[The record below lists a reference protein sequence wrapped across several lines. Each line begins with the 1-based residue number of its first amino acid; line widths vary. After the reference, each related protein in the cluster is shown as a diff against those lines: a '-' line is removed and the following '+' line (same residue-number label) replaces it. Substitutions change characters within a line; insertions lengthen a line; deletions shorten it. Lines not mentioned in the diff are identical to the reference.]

1 MGNFEFQSTRP
12 RGRTRLPG
20 LINRLIKKVSIH
32 ASSREDAT
40 SRFPL
45 IRARRCFNPRVLAGG
60 RDVLLA
66 ITALQRAVSIHAS
79 SREDATIHQYLIKSS
94 ISFNPRVLAGGRDS
108 GIRKYWGD
116 WAVSI
121 HASSRE
127 DATNPPVSRVIAVQF
142 QSTRPRG
149 RTRLYGGYTSD
160 YQSVVSIHASSRED
174 ATSSPAFTLVPIVFQ
189 STRPRGRTRPLCHN
203 SRQIEACFN
212 PRVLA
217 GGRDSAKT
225 ASEVKYNVSIHASS
239 REDATK
245 TLTSISSKLGFNP
258 RVLAGGR
265 DNKGSIKAKN
275 NSSFNPRVLAGGRDS
290 GILSKKRR
298 IRVSI
303 HASSREDATC
313 NRGTEFRIPRV
324 SIHASSRE
332 DATSDAHE
340 QAKLTRFNPRV
351 LAGGRD
357 YSPSSSFYREGGFN
371 PRVLAGGRDPPVAG
385 CLASVAVSIHA
396 SSREDATC
404 AGE

>member
-1 MGNFEFQSTRP
+1 MFQSTRP
-12 RGRTRLPG
+12 RGRTRRESGRQRKTSPSFNPRVLAGGRDTTYLAERRDKPFQSTRPRGRTRPG
-20 LINRLIKKVSIH
+20 VIDAPAQPEPVSIH

-40 SRFPL
+40 GVCDRNGGQ
-45 IRARRCFNPRVLAGG
+45 RR
-60 RDVLLA
+60 
-66 ITALQRAVSIHAS
+66 
-79 SREDATIHQYLIKSS
+79 
-94 ISFNPRVLAGGRDS
+94 FNPRVLAGGRDS
-108 GIRKYWGD
+108 RLHRIPAGL
-116 WAVSI
+116 AVSI

>member
-189 STRPRGRTRPLCHN
+189 STRPRGRTRLRHTV
-203 SRQIEACFN
+203 Q
-212 PRVLA
+212 
-217 GGRDSAKT
+217 KT
-225 ASEVKYNVSIHASS
+225 
-239 REDATK
+239 T
-245 TLTSISSKLGFNP
+245 
-258 RVLAGGR
+258 
-265 DNKGSIKAKN
+265 NK
-275 NSSFNPRVLAGGRDS
+275 SFNPRVLAGGRDVQS
-290 GILSKKRR
+290 RN
-298 IRVSI
+298 RVPHS
-303 HASSREDATC
+303 
-313 NRGTEFRIPRV
+313 P
-324 SIHASSRE
+324 
-332 DATSDAHE
+332 
-340 QAKLTRFNPRV
+340 RFNPRV

-357 YSPSSSFYREGGFN
+357 
-371 PRVLAGGRDPPVAG
+371 V
-385 CLASVAVSIHA
+385 
-396 SSREDATC
+396 
-404 AGE
+404 

>member
-1 MGNFEFQSTRP
+1 M
-12 RGRTRLPG
+12 
-20 LINRLIKKVSIH
+20 
-32 ASSREDAT
+32 
-40 SRFPL
+40 
-45 IRARRCFNPRVLAGG
+45 
-60 RDVLLA
+60 
-66 ITALQRAVSIHAS
+66 
-79 SREDATIHQYLIKSS
+79 
-94 ISFNPRVLAGGRDS
+94 
-108 GIRKYWGD
+108 
-116 WAVSI
+116 
-121 HASSRE
+121 
-127 DATNPPVSRVIAVQF
+127 SRVIAVQF

-332 DATSDAHE
+332 DATPQSLDVWHLS
-340 QAKLTRFNPRV
+340 QFQSTRPRGRTRLAPVSNPGV
-351 LAGGRD
+351 
-357 YSPSSSFYREGGFN
+357 SSGFN
-371 PRVLAGGRDPPVAG
+371 PRVLAGGRDMHHKTFAKHYQFQSTRPRGRTRHEP
-385 CLASVAVSIHA
+385 
-396 SSREDATC
+396 
-404 AGE
+404 